1 MQTRGWWSN
10 MTAYC
15 SVADVNSL
23 FGDISDD
30 ISMDMFT
37 VSIDNAGSWID
48 SALLRNHIPLPE
60 VPEPEPEPESE
71 QEPEPEPDTTDDTSD
86 TDDDASNINDDTI
99 TDNDSD
105 DTNSAD
111 TMEEMEST
119 ITIETG
125 LIIGDVPSILKTAS
139 IYFAASDILMSLYH
153 GDQYESLMDYWF
165 NKATSLLDGYIEAY
179 KAENNIDSN
188 VGHRNA
194 LTYNE
199 RRVNRGYGNRCYY

>member
-30 ISMDMFT
+30 ISMDMFL
-37 VSIDNAGSWID
+37 VSICNAGSWID

-60 VPEPEPEPESE
+60 VPEPEPEPE
-71 QEPEPEPDTTDDTSD
+71 PDTTDDTVD
-86 TDDDASNINDDTI
+86 TDDDVSNINDDTI
-99 TDNDSD
+99 TDNGSD
-105 DTNSAD
+105 DSNPTD
-111 TMEEMEST
+111 TVEGMESAT
-119 ITIETG
+119 TIETG

-165 NKATSLLDGYIEAY
+165 NKATSLLEGYIEAY

-199 RRVNRGYGNRCYY
+199 RRVNHGHRNRCYY

>member
-30 ISMDMFT
+30 ISMDMFL
-37 VSIDNAGSWID
+37 VSICNAGSWID

-60 VPEPEPEPESE
+60 VPEPEPE
-71 QEPEPEPDTTDDTSD
+71 QDTTDDTPD
-86 TDDDASNINDDTI
+86 TDDDASDITDDTV

-105 DTNSAD
+105 DTNSTD
-111 TMEEMEST
+111 TVGGMEST
-119 ITIETG
+119 TTIETG

-165 NKATSLLDGYIEAY
+165 NKATSLLEGYIEAY

-199 RRVNRGYGNRCYY
+199 RRSHNGHRNRCYY

>member
-30 ISMDMFT
+30 ISMEMFL
-37 VSIDNAGSWID
+37 VSICNAGSWID

-60 VPEPEPEPESE
+60 VP
-71 QEPEPEPDTTDDTSD
+71 EPEPEPDTTDDTSD

-99 TDNDSD
+99 TDNDPD
-105 DTNSAD
+105 DTNSTD
-111 TMEEMEST
+111 TVEGMEST
-119 ITIETG
+119 TTIETG

-165 NKATSLLDGYIEAY
+165 NKATSLLEGYIEAY

-188 VGHRNA
+188 VGHSNA

-199 RRVNRGYGNRCYY
+199 RRVNHGHRNRCYY

>member
-1 MQTRGWWSN
+1 

-30 ISMDMFT
+30 ISMDMFL
-37 VSIDNAGSWID
+37 VSICNAGSWID

-60 VPEPEPEPESE
+60 VPEPEPEP
-71 QEPEPEPDTTDDTSD
+71 DTTDDTSD
-86 TDDDASNINDDTI
+86 TDDDSSNINNDTI

-105 DTNSAD
+105 DSNPTD
-111 TMEEMEST
+111 TMEGMEST
-119 ITIETG
+119 TTIETG

-165 NKATSLLDGYIEAY
+165 NKATSLLEGYIEAY

-199 RRVNRGYGNRCYY
+199 RRSHNGHRNRCYY

>member
-30 ISMDMFT
+30 ISMDMFL
-37 VSIDNAGSWID
+37 VSICNAGSWID

-60 VPEPEPEPESE
+60 VPEPEPEP
-71 QEPEPEPDTTDDTSD
+71 DTTDDTVD
-86 TDDDASNINDDTI
+86 TDDDSSNINDDTI

-105 DTNSAD
+105 DSNPTD
-111 TMEEMEST
+111 TMEGMEST
-119 ITIETG
+119 TTIETG

-165 NKATSLLDGYIEAY
+165 NKATSLLEGYIEAY

-199 RRVNRGYGNRCYY
+199 RRVNHGHRNRCYY

>member
-1 MQTRGWWSN
+1 
-10 MTAYC
+10 MTTYC

-30 ISMDMFT
+30 ISMDMFL
-37 VSIDNAGSWID
+37 VSICNAGSWID

-60 VPEPEPEPESE
+60 VP
-71 QEPEPEPDTTDDTSD
+71 EPEPEPDTTDDTSD

-105 DTNSAD
+105 DSNPTD
-111 TMEEMEST
+111 TMEGMEST
-119 ITIETG
+119 TTIETS

-165 NKATSLLDGYIEAY
+165 NKANSLLEGYIEAY

-194 LTYNE
+194 LPYNE

>member
-1 MQTRGWWSN
+1 MQSRWGWSN

-30 ISMDMFT
+30 ISMDMFM
-37 VSIDNAGSWID
+37 VSICNAGSWID

-60 VPEPEPEPESE
+60 VPEPEPEP
-71 QEPEPEPDTTDDTSD
+71 DTTNDTSD

-99 TDNDSD
+99 TDNDTD
-105 DTNSAD
+105 DTNSTD
-111 TMEEMEST
+111 TVEEMEST
-119 ITIETG
+119 TTINTG

-165 NKATSLLDGYIEAY
+165 NKATSLLDSYIMAY